1 MGVLHQIRSIQRS
14 VTRPVLE
21 SLVVSFVLSRLDYWC
36 ATLAGLPSQLL
47 DRLQSVQNTAA
58 RLIFGASWQVHV
70 MPLLRGLHWLRLPE
84 RIAFRLAVLVY
95 RCLHGMAPVYLSADL
110 VRISDVGSWQRLRS
124 ATTSALVGCRTQ
136 RSTIGDRAFAAAAP
150 PV

>member
-1 MGVLHQIRSIQRS
+1 
-14 VTRPVLE
+14 
-21 SLVVSFVLSRLDYWC
+21 
-36 ATLAGLPSQLL
+36 
-47 DRLQSVQNTAA
+47 
-58 RLIFGASWQVHV
+58 
-70 MPLLRGLHWLRLPE
+70 MPLLRGLHWLQLPE

-110 VRISDVGSWQRLRS
+110 LRISDVGSWQRLRS